1 MLSKLKV
8 ADIILNLL
16 LQDPKRYIVVPS
28 SNDTGYKV
36 TYGRLTLLT
45 YDKFMYKILSTFT

>member
-1 MLSKLKV
+1 MLGKLKV
-8 ADIILNLL
+8 VDIILNLL